1 MIASESEVAK
11 TVATHLRARASAFL
25 LPAAAAEACGRLLES
40 AELPA
45 FPGALIPEQLADGE
59 LVVVAAA
66 TPSDWRRLNPVLRAF
81 AGPTLTSFDGLPSD
95 GLPTPELASILAAAG
110 SLVSATIRL
119 PAEPA
124 GREMAVRALVRVCD
138 TFARAPLLTKT
149 APEPTS
155 WLLARFQDHLNVGRR
170 DAAERV
176 LDRLRSELRLDA
188 LNLRALQVQ
197 LLATFE
203 DWSGI
208 VSLQSFSNLVQA
220 RRTPATTAILLEA
233 LYRDRLAKSFE
244 EGDQAAVEQVYA
256 DEVRALA
263 APMLQAPIAPALR
276 TGGLRIA
283 GLEALTVPARA
294 DLKVIAAS
302 RTGELGWLAER
313 LVGAPDPGS
322 ASASASASAPA
333 LPLVS
338 ESGDEARE
346 RLVDA
351 EAVESVDVMATALAA
366 LARLSEAQRAEI
378 AQAEPFRSALRA
390 LQEEAGAAE
399 VPTSW
404 AMWLARSSDPGF
416 VNALDLARMG
426 ADEWSMGGDAADPQT
441 VELLLAELDAAQAD
455 PLAAERTSQAL
466 PYLVAGLRRDPSF
479 PNPAMMRVYSSLLTL
494 LALGSVR
501 GAATYG
507 SSLVLVDALLS
518 VGTDA
523 GRYRELIADVEE
535 IAGQGL
541 GVDMA
546 YWTLELIELFMRSAA
561 PDAAER
567 ERLVHSILARLAP
580 IRGRLSSF
588 QQAAVRSLAQEFGWT
603 LDAEPS
609 ATSGPRDDLGARLSG
624 KSIAIYSLVENASR
638 QAKFALESLSDSVD
652 VQVSG
657 DHGGTSRL
665 RALAANSNLF
675 VVAWAAAKHAA
686 TDFIREHRGDRPL
699 VYAEGKGVS
708 SLLRAVEDF
717 FRSTTE

>member
-1 MIASESEVAK
+1 MIASEVEVARA
-11 TVATHLRARASAFL
+11 VATHLRARATAFL
-25 LPAAAAEACGRLLES
+25 LPAATAELCGRLLET
-40 AELPA
+40 AELPT
-45 FPGALIPEQLADGE
+45 FPGALIPEQLSDTE

-66 TPSDWRRLNPVLRAF
+66 TPSDWRRLSPVLRAF

-95 GLPTPELASILAAAG
+95 GLPTPELASILAEAG
-110 SLVSATIRL
+110 AHVSAIIRL

-124 GREMAVRALVRVCD
+124 GRETALRALTRARD
-138 TFARAPLLTKT
+138 TLTRAPLLTKS

-176 LDRLRSELRLDA
+176 LERLGDELRLDA

-208 VSLQSFSNLVQA
+208 VSLQGFANLVQA

-233 LYRDRLAKSFE
+233 LYRDRLAEFFAK
-244 EGDQAAVEQVYA
+244 GDRAAVERLYV

-263 APMLQAPIAPALR
+263 APMLQAPVSPSLR

-283 GLEALTVPARA
+283 GLEALTVPARG
-294 DLKVIAAS
+294 DLKILAAS
-302 RTGELGWLAER
+302 RIGELGWLAER
-313 LVGAPDPGS
+313 LAGVPDPAQASPPAPDQS
-322 ASASASASAPA
+322 
-333 LPLVS
+333 LVS
-338 ESGDEARE
+338 DTADKARE
-346 RLVDA
+346 RLFEA
-351 EAVESVDVMATALAA
+351 EAVESVDAMAMALAA

-390 LQEEAGAAE
+390 LQHEAGAAE

-404 AMWLARSSDPGF
+404 ATWLARSSSPDF

-426 ADEWSMGGDAADPQT
+426 ADEWSMGGNAADPRE
-441 VELLLAELDAAQAD
+441 VGLLLDGLDAAQAD

-466 PYLVAGLRRDPSF
+466 PYLVAALRRDPAF
-479 PNPAMMRVYSSLLTL
+479 PNSALMPVYSSLLTL
-494 LALGSVR
+494 LALGSAR

-518 VGTDA
+518 VGTDR
-523 GRYRELIADVEE
+523 GRYRELIADVDE

-546 YWTLELIELFMRSAA
+546 YWTLELVELFMRSAA
-561 PDAAER
+561 PDEVER

-580 IRGRLSSF
+580 IGGRLSSF
-588 QQAAVRSLAQEFGWT
+588 QQAAVRGLAQEFGWS
-603 LDAEPS
+603 LNAAPIAAS
-609 ATSGPRDDLGARLSG
+609 ASRDDLSTRLSD
-624 KSIAIYSLVENASR
+624 KSIAIYSLVENANR
-638 QAKFALESLSDSVD
+638 QAKAVLESLSSSVD
-652 VQVSG
+652 VQLSSEHV
-657 DHGGTSRL
+657 GTSRL
-665 RALAANSNLF
+665 RALATNSDLF
-675 VVAWAAAKHAA
+675 VIAWAAAKHAA
-686 TDFIREHRGDRPL
+686 TDFIREHRGGRPL
-699 VYAEGKGVS
+699 VYAEGKGLS

-717 FRSTTE
+717 FGRSAD

>member
-1 MIASESEVAK
+1 MIASEPEVAK
-11 TVATHLRARASAFL
+11 AVVTHLRARASAFL
-25 LPAAAAEACGRLLES
+25 LPAATAEVCGQLLET
-40 AELPA
+40 AELPT
-45 FPGALIPEQLADGE
+45 FPGALIPEQLPDAE

-66 TPSDWRRLNPVLRAF
+66 TPSDWRRLSPVLRAF
-81 AGPTLTSFDGLPSD
+81 AGPTLTSFAGLPSD
-95 GLPTPELASILAAAG
+95 RLPTPELASILAAAG
-110 SLVSATIRL
+110 SHVSATIRL
-119 PAEPA
+119 PTEPA
-124 GREMAVRALVRVCD
+124 GRETALRALLRARD

-176 LDRLRSELRLDA
+176 LDRLGDELRLDA

-208 VSLQSFSNLVQA
+208 VSLQGFSNLVQA

-233 LYRDRLAKSFE
+233 LFRDRLAKSFE
-244 EGDQAAVEQVYA
+244 EGDQATVEQVYA

-263 APMLQAPIAPALR
+263 APMLQAPIPPALR

-283 GLEALTVPARA
+283 GLEALTVPARG
-294 DLKVIAAS
+294 DLKLIAAS
-302 RTGELGWLAER
+302 RNGELGWLAER
-313 LVGAPDPGS
+313 LFEAPDP
-322 ASASASASAPA
+322 APTPDQ
-333 LPLVS
+333 PLVS
-338 ESGDEARE
+338 DTADEARE
-346 RLVDA
+346 CLVDA
-351 EAVESVDVMATALAA
+351 EAVESIDVMATALAA

-378 AQAEPFRSALRA
+378 AQAEPFRSALRV

-404 AMWLARSSDPGF
+404 ETWLARSSNPDF

-441 VELLLAELDAAQAD
+441 VELLLDGLDAAQAN

-494 LALGSVR
+494 LALGSAR

-518 VGTDA
+518 VGTGA

-588 QQAAVRSLAQEFGWT
+588 QQAAMRSLAQEFGWM
-603 LDAEPS
+603 LNAEPS
-609 ATSGPRDDLGARLSG
+609 ATSGPRDDFGARLSG

-638 QAKFALESLSDSVD
+638 QAKSALESLSDSVA
-652 VQVSG
+652 VQVSS

-665 RALAANSNLF
+665 RALASNSNLF